1 MQNALLIGLSRQMAL
16 SRELDV
22 VANNLANIDTTG
34 YKADGALFEEYLS
47 SAARGQRGSPVS
59 YVRDRATWVDMSH
72 GPIEHTGNLLDLAID
87 GNAFFAVRTPRGVR
101 YTRNGTFQLDAAG
114 RIVTADGD
122 PVLGKSGV
130 PIKLQPND
138 SQISIS
144 RDGTVSVRVGSSN
157 VDTQRGKLRL
167 VSFAKPRQLRKDG
180 RGTFNDAG
188 GAQPQA
194 ATKSSVIQGA
204 LEKSNVHGVMEI
216 SRMIEISRSYMQV
229 AKMLTLQSDLGQSAI
244 DKLAA
249 LPN

>member
-22 VANNLANIDTTG
+22 VANNLANTDTTG
-34 YKADGALFEEYLS
+34 YKADGSLFEEYLS
-47 SAARGQRGSPVS
+47 SAARGERGLPVS
-59 YVRDRATWVDMSH
+59 YVRDRATWVDMSR
-72 GPIEHTGNLLDLAID
+72 GPIQHTGNPLDLAID
-87 GNAFFAVRTPRGVR
+87 GKAFFAVQTPRGVR
-101 YTRNGTFQLDAAG
+101 YTRNGTFQLDASG
-114 RIVTADGD
+114 QIVTADGD
-122 PVLGKSGV
+122 TVLGDGG
-130 PIKLQPND
+130 PIKLQPTD

-144 RDGTVSVRVGSSN
+144 RDGIISVRVGASN

-167 VSFAKPRQLRKDG
+167 VRFANLRQLQKDG
-180 RGTFNDAG
+180 GGMFNYVG
-188 GAQPQA
+188 SGQPQD

-204 LEKSNVHGVMEI
+204 LEKSNVRGVVEM

-229 AKMLTLQSDLGQSAI
+229 AKILTLQSDLGQTAI